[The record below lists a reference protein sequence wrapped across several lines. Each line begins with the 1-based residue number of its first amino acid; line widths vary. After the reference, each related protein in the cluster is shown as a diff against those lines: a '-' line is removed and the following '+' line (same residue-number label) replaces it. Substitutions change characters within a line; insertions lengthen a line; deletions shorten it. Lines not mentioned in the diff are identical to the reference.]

1 MAPQTQTPSYLRY
14 PYQALLDT
22 TDYLRVDLLSYDY
35 VRKSAG
41 LGPGSLTRN
50 AVAFDTTTT
59 SPQKAKTLKGSIL
72 LPIPSNVQD
81 GNSVSYSD
89 SSLDGLTAQVYDVVA
104 SNTQIGSGS
113 LSDVSNALG
122 NTIKKVGQVLTSE
135 EARSVF
141 TKSIAAQAANI
152 PFGGNLTLSQILARE
167 SGQIL
172 NPNMELLF
180 NGVTLR
186 SFKFSFK
193 MTPRNERE
201 AQEIRTIIKSFKLNM
216 APKAQSDVF
225 LKTPNVFQLSY
236 RKGDQLHPY
245 LNMFKQ
251 CFLTDMSVN
260 YTGEGIYSTY
270 SDGSPISYVMD
281 LGFKELE
288 PIYEGDYTLAPP
300 NSVGF

>member
-1 MAPQTQTPSYLRY
+1 MSILRY

-22 TDYLRVDLLSYDY
+22 TDYLRVDLLSYDS
-35 VRKSAG
+35 VRST
-41 LGPGSLTRN
+41 GPGNLTRN
-50 AVAFDTTTT
+50 TVAFNTNVT
-59 SPQKAKTLKGSIL
+59 SPTKAKNLQSSII

-89 SSLDGLTAQVYDVVA
+89 SSLDGLTAQVYNAVQPA
-104 SNTQIGSGS
+104 FGPQSFNGISQA
-113 LSDVSNALG
+113 LS
-122 NTIKKVGQVLTSE
+122 KVLKGTTAVITSE
-135 EARSVF
+135 EALKVF
-141 TKSIAAQAANI
+141 NKSIAAQAANI

-193 MTPRNERE
+193 MTPRNKTE
-201 AQEIRTIIKSFKLNM
+201 AEQIRLIIKSFKLNM
-216 APKAQSDVF
+216 APKAQSDIF

-260 YTGEGIYSTY
+260 YTGEGVYSTY

-288 PIYEGDYTLAPP
+288 PIYESDYNLAPA